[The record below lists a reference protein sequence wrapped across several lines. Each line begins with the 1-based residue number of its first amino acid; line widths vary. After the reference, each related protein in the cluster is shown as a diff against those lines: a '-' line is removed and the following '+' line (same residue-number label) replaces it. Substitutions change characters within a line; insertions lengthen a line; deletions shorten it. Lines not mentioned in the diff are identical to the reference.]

1 MNALI
6 ALAVWCQPHGPVTI
20 LTTQHRRPLSS
31 RINTT
36 TTTSEKNNNNNNSIS
51 NTTSRT
57 TDKTDPTIH
66 THHHHTPRLV
76 VNPSAHPSDD
86 PPSLL
91 LSNSSNNN
99 NGQSNSNHSNSSGGD
114 KSTSTSNSSLDATT
128 AATSTTTTTT
138 TTSATTAPGT
148 LEQKRLRRSLN
159 QPSNPATL
167 SPGGGV
173 NGNGSGNGSGSGSSC
188 SNGNGN
194 GGNGSRSTGPSPS
207 NQPMS
212 SSTNTSSCE
221 CQFSIPSG
229 EKSLHSVDPA
239 NSELS
244 YISQPVPVDTSLFA
258 PIRIACIRSLNS
270 ETYCGREGS
279 VFFGDG
285 VNGYV
290 LSYMFTVFDAQS
302 RGHRVKYTIMTMMT
316 DRVYLVASMEYLI
329 SQFQVIASNLQSMAN
344 ALCPQVQ
351 SPAPRSMSYSSS
363 SRRGTIM
370 PENAPTK
377 RGRPLTDVLA
387 KPDIFVQLH
396 AAFVSVLSH
405 CSQRLTERYIQG
417 RPHNECTLLERNQAW
432 ETGEN
437 SNGENEAQ
445 TIESLREL
453 RRVLGRRRFN
463 RLIWNSLVGNQVI
476 IRGEESKIVREVIR
490 SLEDILPKDCCTI
503 IMDGSSYEP
512 SYACNIL
519 GLDRSIPIPPD
530 MDPQD
535 FILLDICTESLSQPI
550 PTPPT
555 SLPANHKKS
564 QSDPHTHIYQADWS
578 TTTLVADLKEMATAL
593 EKIPVDA
600 KGPNGQQTT
609 ESSPRPPNS
618 SPGLLYSPGGG
629 FQAQRRQYLLQAGE
643 EPPEA
648 LDMPETEMLVKDV
661 IPPGQGQGQ
670 PGLPGGRASPPLKQS
685 HPLYIETVN
694 DILDFRMPRLIEAK
708 RLAVLR
714 EEWISKARQFHNLY
728 KSGFASDETVVHRF
742 LQSMGVDQRDL
753 KILRFF
759 TRCARKIL

>member
-1 MNALI
+1 M
-6 ALAVWCQPHGPVTI
+6 
-20 LTTQHRRPLSS
+20 
-31 RINTT
+31 
-36 TTTSEKNNNNNNSIS
+36 
-51 NTTSRT
+51 
-57 TDKTDPTIH
+57 D
-66 THHHHTPRLV
+66 
-76 VNPSAHPSDD
+76 PSAHPSDD

-91 LSNSSNNN
+91 LHNSNNN
-99 NGQSNSNHSNSSGGD
+99 SNGQSNTNHSNSNSEFS
-114 KSTSTSNSSLDATT
+114 STSTSNSSLDAT
-128 AATSTTTTTT
+128 AAAPSTTITTTTTT
-138 TTSATTAPGT
+138 TTTNTATGT
-148 LEQKRLRRSLN
+148 LEQKRFRRSLN

-167 SPGGGV
+167 SPGGGGV
-173 NGNGSGNGSGSGSSC
+173 NGNGSGNGSGSSNASS
-188 SNGNGN
+188 NGN
-194 GGNGSRSTGPSPS
+194 GGNSSRSTGPSS
-207 NQPMS
+207 SSHPMTP
-212 SSTNTSSCE
+212 STNTSSCE

-329 SQFQVIASNLQSMAN
+329 SQFQIIASNLQSMAN

-405 CSQRLTERYIQG
+405 CSQRLTERHIHG

-432 ETGEN
+432 EAGEN
-437 SNGENEAQ
+437 GDSENEAQ

-476 IRGEESKIVREVIR
+476 IRGEESKIVREVIK

-503 IMDGSSYEP
+503 IMDGSTYEP

-535 FILLDICTESLSQPI
+535 FILLDICTESLTQPI

-555 SLPANHKKS
+555 SLPADHKKN

-600 KGPNGQQTT
+600 KGQNGQQTA

-648 LDMPETEMLVKDV
+648 LDILETDMLVRDV
-661 IPPGQGQGQ
+661 VVPGQGQGQ
-670 PGLPGGRASPPLKQS
+670 LQTGLPGGRASPPQKQS

-694 DILDFRMPRLIEAK
+694 DILDFRMPRPIEAK

-728 KSGFASDETVVHRF
+728 KSGFTSDETVIHRF

>member
-1 MNALI
+1 MS
-6 ALAVWCQPHGPVTI
+6 PSTI
-20 LTTQHRRPLSS
+20 
-31 RINTT
+31 
-36 TTTSEKNNNNNNSIS
+36 
-51 NTTSRT
+51 
-57 TDKTDPTIH
+57 
-66 THHHHTPRLV
+66 
-76 VNPSAHPSDD
+76 
-86 PPSLL
+86 
-91 LSNSSNNN
+91 
-99 NGQSNSNHSNSSGGD
+99 
-114 KSTSTSNSSLDATT
+114 TST
-128 AATSTTTTTT
+128 
-138 TTSATTAPGT
+138 
-148 LEQKRLRRSLN
+148 
-159 QPSNPATL
+159 
-167 SPGGGV
+167 
-173 NGNGSGNGSGSGSSC
+173 
-188 SNGNGN
+188 
-194 GGNGSRSTGPSPS
+194 
-207 NQPMS
+207 
-212 SSTNTSSCE
+212 CE

-329 SQFQVIASNLQSMAN
+329 SQFQIIASNLQSMAN

-370 PENAPTK
+370 PE
-377 RGRPLTDVLA
+377 
-387 KPDIFVQLH
+387 
-396 AAFVSVLSH
+396 
-405 CSQRLTERYIQG
+405 
-417 RPHNECTLLERNQAW
+417 
-432 ETGEN
+432 TGAN
-437 SNGENEAQ
+437 GGGENEAQ

-453 RRVLGRRRFN
+453 RRVLGRRQFN

-476 IRGEESKIVREVIR
+476 IRGEESKIVREVIK

-535 FILLDICTESLSQPI
+535 FILLDICTKSLTQPI
-550 PTPPT
+550 ATPPT
-555 SLPANHKKS
+555 SLPADRKKGQSNS
-564 QSDPHTHIYQADWS
+564 QTHIYQADWS
-578 TTTLVADLKEMATAL
+578 TTTLVADLKEMATVL

-600 KGPNGQQTT
+600 KGQNGQKTA

-648 LDMPETEMLVKDV
+648 LDMPETDMLVKDAV
-661 IPPGQGQGQ
+661 ALGQGQGEVQ
-670 PGLPGGRASPPLKQS
+670 TGLPGGRASTSQRQS

-694 DILDFRMPRLIEAK
+694 DILDYRMPRLIEAK

-728 KSGFASDETVVHRF
+728 KSGFTSDETVIHRF
-742 LQSMGVDQRDL
+742 LQSMGVNQRDL

>member
-1 MNALI
+1 M
-6 ALAVWCQPHGPVTI
+6 
-20 LTTQHRRPLSS
+20 
-31 RINTT
+31 
-36 TTTSEKNNNNNNSIS
+36 
-51 NTTSRT
+51 
-57 TDKTDPTIH
+57 
-66 THHHHTPRLV
+66 
-76 VNPSAHPSDD
+76 
-86 PPSLL
+86 
-91 LSNSSNNN
+91 
-99 NGQSNSNHSNSSGGD
+99 
-114 KSTSTSNSSLDATT
+114 
-128 AATSTTTTTT
+128 
-138 TTSATTAPGT
+138 
-148 LEQKRLRRSLN
+148 
-159 QPSNPATL
+159 
-167 SPGGGV
+167 SP
-173 NGNGSGNGSGSGSSC
+173 
-188 SNGNGN
+188 
-194 GGNGSRSTGPSPS
+194 
-207 NQPMS
+207 
-212 SSTNTSSCE
+212 STNTSSCE

-258 PIRIACIRSLNS
+258 PIRIACIRS
-270 ETYCGREGS
+270 
-279 VFFGDG
+279 
-285 VNGYV
+285 
-290 LSYMFTVFDAQS
+290 
-302 RGHRVKYTIMTMMT
+302 
-316 DRVYLVASMEYLI
+316 
-329 SQFQVIASNLQSMAN
+329 QFQIIASNLQSMAN

-370 PENAPTK
+370 PET
-377 RGRPLTDVLA
+377 

-405 CSQRLTERYIQG
+405 CSQRLTERHIHG
-417 RPHNECTLLERNQAW
+417 RPHNECTLLEQNQAW
-432 ETGEN
+432 EVGEN
-437 SNGENEAQ
+437 GDGKNEAQ

-476 IRGEESKIVREVIR
+476 IRGEESKIVREVIK
-490 SLEDILPKDCCTI
+490 SLEDILPRDCCTI

-535 FILLDICTESLSQPI
+535 FILLDICTESLTQPI

-555 SLPANHKKS
+555 SLPADHRKS

-600 KGPNGQQTT
+600 KGQNGQQIA

-648 LDMPETEMLVKDV
+648 LDMLERETLVRDV
-661 IPPGQGQGQ
+661 VATGQGQGQ
-670 PGLPGGRASPPLKQS
+670 GQTALPGGRAYPSQRQS

-708 RLAVLR
+708 RLAILR

-728 KSGFASDETVVHRF
+728 KSGFTSDETVVHRF

>member
-1 MNALI
+1 M
-6 ALAVWCQPHGPVTI
+6 
-20 LTTQHRRPLSS
+20 
-31 RINTT
+31 
-36 TTTSEKNNNNNNSIS
+36 
-51 NTTSRT
+51 
-57 TDKTDPTIH
+57 
-66 THHHHTPRLV
+66 
-76 VNPSAHPSDD
+76 
-86 PPSLL
+86 
-91 LSNSSNNN
+91 
-99 NGQSNSNHSNSSGGD
+99 
-114 KSTSTSNSSLDATT
+114 
-128 AATSTTTTTT
+128 
-138 TTSATTAPGT
+138 
-148 LEQKRLRRSLN
+148 
-159 QPSNPATL
+159 
-167 SPGGGV
+167 SP
-173 NGNGSGNGSGSGSSC
+173 
-188 SNGNGN
+188 
-194 GGNGSRSTGPSPS
+194 
-207 NQPMS
+207 
-212 SSTNTSSCE
+212 STNTSSCE

-244 YISQPVPVDTSLFA
+244 YISAPDPVDTSLFA

-285 VNGYV
+285 KNGYV
-290 LSYMFTVFDAQS
+290 LSYMFTVYDAQS

-329 SQFQVIASNLQSMAN
+329 SQFQIIASNLQSMAN

-351 SPAPRSMSYSSS
+351 SPAPRSMSFSSS

-370 PENAPTK
+370 PEK
-377 RGRPLTDVLA
+377 RHIHGRLN
-387 KPDIFVQLH
+387 
-396 AAFVSVLSH
+396 
-405 CSQRLTERYIQG
+405 
-417 RPHNECTLLERNQAW
+417 NECTLLERNQAW
-432 ETGEN
+432 EAGAYGDGE
-437 SNGENEAQ
+437 GEAQ

-453 RRVLGRRRFN
+453 RRVLGRQRFN

-476 IRGEESKIVREVIR
+476 IRGEESRIVREVIK

-503 IMDGSSYEP
+503 ITDGSCYEP

-535 FILLDICTESLSQPI
+535 FILLDICTDSLTQPI

-555 SLPANHKKS
+555 SLPADHKKS
-564 QSDPHTHIYQADWS
+564 RSDPHTHIYQADWS
-578 TTTLVADLKEMATAL
+578 TTTLVAGMKELSTVL
-593 EKIPVDA
+593 EKIPGDV
-600 KGPNGQQTT
+600 KGPNGQLTAD
-609 ESSPRPPNS
+609 SSLRPPNS
-618 SPGLLYSPGGG
+618 SPGVLYSPGGG

-648 LDMPETEMLVKDV
+648 LDMLDTGMPIKDSQA
-661 IPPGQGQGQ
+661 GQGQGQ
-670 PGLPGGRASPPLKQS
+670 GQGGRMSPGHKQS

-694 DILDFRMPRLIEAK
+694 DILDFKMPRLIEAK

-728 KSGFASDETVVHRF
+728 KSGFTSDETVVHRF

-759 TRCARKIL
+759 TRCARSTSLQSQKIV

>member
-1 MNALI
+1 M
-6 ALAVWCQPHGPVTI
+6 
-20 LTTQHRRPLSS
+20 
-31 RINTT
+31 
-36 TTTSEKNNNNNNSIS
+36 
-51 NTTSRT
+51 
-57 TDKTDPTIH
+57 
-66 THHHHTPRLV
+66 
-76 VNPSAHPSDD
+76 
-86 PPSLL
+86 
-91 LSNSSNNN
+91 
-99 NGQSNSNHSNSSGGD
+99 
-114 KSTSTSNSSLDATT
+114 
-128 AATSTTTTTT
+128 
-138 TTSATTAPGT
+138 
-148 LEQKRLRRSLN
+148 
-159 QPSNPATL
+159 
-167 SPGGGV
+167 SP
-173 NGNGSGNGSGSGSSC
+173 
-188 SNGNGN
+188 
-194 GGNGSRSTGPSPS
+194 
-207 NQPMS
+207 
-212 SSTNTSSCE
+212 STNTSSCE

-329 SQFQVIASNLQSMAN
+329 SQFQIIASNLQSMAN

-405 CSQRLTERYIQG
+405 CSQRLTERHIHG

-432 ETGEN
+432 EAGKN
-437 SNGENEAQ
+437 SDGENEAQ
-445 TIESLREL
+445 TVESLREL

-476 IRGEESKIVREVIR
+476 IRGEESKIVREVIK

-535 FILLDICTESLSQPI
+535 FILLDICTESLTQPI

-593 EKIPVDA
+593 EKIPVDG
-600 KGPNGQQTT
+600 KNLNGQQTA

-618 SPGLLYSPGGG
+618 SPGLLYSPSGG

-643 EPPEA
+643 APPEA
-648 LDMPETEMLVKDV
+648 LDFLEPEMLVKDS
-661 IPPGQGQGQ
+661 PAGQGQQGGQ
-670 PGLPGGRASPPLKQS
+670 QVVGGRTSPPKQL

-694 DILDFRMPRLIEAK
+694 DILDFKMPRLIEAK

-728 KSGFASDETVVHRF
+728 KSGFTSDETVVHRF

-759 TRCARKIL
+759 TRCARSSSLQSQNVL